1 MVAPMNF
8 PLNLPLA
15 KSGLDRAAHMRSD
28 KGLLE
33 SLWAEAKIAH
43 FNGEKFLS
51 DEKGLIF
58 LSPQE
63 LAGGNA
69 MKFFNT
75 LLKNIKEHM
84 EEIDRYI
91 VKHTFNWD
99 MSRIAIIDKNIIR
112 MALTE
117 ILFCE
122 DIPPKVSINEA
133 IEIAKKFNSTD
144 KSSKFVNGI
153 LDAIFNDLK
162 AEGKVHKNG
171 RGLIDQ
177 SIAKL
182 QKTESDIEKT
192 EIDT

>member
-1 MVAPMNF
+1 MKTYRRQIREKILQA
-8 PLNLPLA
+8 LYTIEIRDTDIDAAAGWLLTEEILA
-15 KSGLDRAAHMRSD
+15 DA
-28 KGLLE
+28 
-33 SLWAEAKIAH
+33 
-43 FNGEKFLS
+43 
-51 DEKGLIF
+51 
-58 LSPQE
+58 
-63 LAGGNA
+63 NA

-75 LLKNIKEHM
+75 LLKNIKEHKD
-84 EEIDRYI
+84 EIDLYI

-117 ILFCE
+117 ILYCE

-153 LDAIFNDLK
+153 LDAIYNDLK
-162 AEGKVHKNG
+162 GEGKVHKNG

-177 SIAKL
+177 SVAKL
-182 QKTESDIEKT
+182 QKAESETESPEP
-192 EIDT
+192 ES